1 MMLADFLDTDVNARA
16 TSRPKTNTRGEGST
30 MKAKVLVVDD
40 DADTLALLQQRLEML
55 GYDSILAQDGEH
67 ALERIRHE
75 SPDVVLLD
83 LELPKFSGIEVLR
96 LLSDRG
102 GRPMESKS
110 TVPQGYQLVRPFVV
124 VMTAYGSVD
133 DAVEAMKCGAYDF
146 LTKPFDFDHLGLVM
160 QRVLERTALLKEVKY
175 LRQEVNHRYAKI
187 VGDSPKMKD
196 ALMMAELVAHSQ
208 ETVLLLGETGT
219 GKDILAR
226 SIHRWSTQA
235 DGPFMAVNCSAFPE
249 TLLENELFGHE
260 KGAFTGATEMQEGK
274 IEAADGGTVFL
285 DEIGDMPY
293 QLQGRLLR
301 LLQDQEFH
309 RVGGTK
315 SIRVQVRFIAA
326 TNKDLQKGIA
336 DGTFREDLFFRLN
349 ILPITLPPL
358 RERMADLPELA
369 NYFVVRHCRHTKRPG
384 KELTSGALE
393 AMMHYHWPGNI
404 RELESVLARAVILSS
419 DGTITAENLRLE
431 NGNRPQ
437 KERCSDH
444 NDHIPPFKESL
455 DCHSQFLIIQA
466 LTQTGWN
473 QSKAAEVL
481 QIHRSY
487 LVRLMKR
494 LGISQARLS

>member
-1 MMLADFLDTDVNARA
+1 
-16 TSRPKTNTRGEGST
+16 

-40 DADTLALLQQRLEML
+40 DVDTNVLLQQRLDML
-55 GYDSILAQDGEH
+55 GYDCISAQDGAQ
-67 ALERIRHE
+67 ALELIQQE

-83 LELPKFSGIEVLR
+83 LELPQYSGIEVLQR
-96 LLSDRG
+96 LS
-102 GRPMESKS
+102 GRVNQARPTTSPS
-110 TVPQGYQLVRPFVV
+110 SSGYQLVRPFVV

-146 LTKPFDFDHLGLVM
+146 LTKPFDFDHLEIVM
-160 QRVLERTALLKEVKY
+160 QRVVERTALHKEVKH
-175 LRQEVNHRYAKI
+175 LRQEVNHRYANI
-187 VGDSPKMKD
+187 VGESPKMKD
-196 ALMMAELVAHSQ
+196 ALAMARQIASSQ

-226 SIHRWSTQA
+226 SIHRWSAQC

-260 KGAFTGATEMQEGK
+260 KGAFTGATDMKEGK

-301 LLQDQEFH
+301 LLQDREFH

-326 TNKDLQKGIA
+326 TNKDLHEGIA
-336 DGTFREDLFFRLN
+336 DGSFREDLFFRLN
-349 ILPITLPPL
+349 ILPIMLPPL
-358 RERMADLPELA
+358 RERMADLHALA
-369 NYFVVRHCRHTKRPG
+369 KYFVMRHCQEIRHPG
-384 KELTSGALE
+384 KTLTSSALE

-404 RELESVLARAVILSS
+404 RELESVLARAVILTANE
-419 DGTITAENLRLE
+419 TISVEDLRLE
-431 NGNRPQ
+431 NGKQPEKELHADQ
-437 KERCSDH
+437 KDY
-444 NDHIPPFKESL
+444 IPPLKASL
-455 DCHSQFLIIQA
+455 DRHSQFLIIQA

-473 QSKAAEVL
+473 QTKAAEIL

-494 LGISQARLS
+494 LGISSTNPS

>member
-1 MMLADFLDTDVNARA
+1 
-16 TSRPKTNTRGEGST
+16 

-40 DADTLALLQQRLEML
+40 DDDINVALQQRLQML
-55 GYDSILAQDGEH
+55 GYDSVSAEDGEQ
-67 ALERIRHE
+67 ALEQIHQE
-75 SPDVVLLD
+75 SPHVVLLD
-83 LELPKFSGIEVLR
+83 LELPKLSGLEILRKLREQASQQFSPD
-96 LLSDRG
+96 SADR
-102 GRPMESKS
+102 P
-110 TVPQGYQLVRPFVV
+110 GYELVRPFVV
-124 VMTAYGSVD
+124 VMTAYGSID
-133 DAVEAMKCGAYDF
+133 EAVEAMKCGAYDF
-146 LTKPFDFDHLGLVM
+146 LTKPFDFDHLAMVL
-160 QRVLERTALLKEVKY
+160 QRILERTSLLKEVEY
-175 LRQEVNHRYAKI
+175 LRKEINHRYAKI
-187 VGDSPKMKD
+187 IGASPPMKE
-196 ALMMAELVAHSQ
+196 ALAVARQVAPSP

-226 SIHRWSTQA
+226 SIHRWSAQRN
-235 DGPFMAVNCSAFPE
+235 GPFMAVNCSAFPE

-260 KGAFTGATEMQEGK
+260 KGAFTGATEKREGK

-315 SIRVQVRFIAA
+315 SIKVNVRFIAA

-336 DGTFREDLFFRLN
+336 NGTFREDLFFRLN

-369 NYFVVRHCRHTKRPG
+369 NYFISRHCRHTK
-384 KELTSGALE
+384 KLDMTVTACALE

-404 RELESVLARAVILSS
+404 RELESVVARAVILSS
-419 DGTITAENLRLE
+419 GGTITADDLRLQHHKPRDQE
-431 NGNRPQ
+431 
-437 KERCSDH
+437 
-444 NDHIPPFKESL
+444 PPSKDETPVLSFRKSME
-455 DCHSQFLIIQA
+455 CHSRFLLTNA

-473 QSKAAEVL
+473 QTKAAESL

-487 LVRLMKR
+487 LVRMVKR
-494 LGISQARLS
+494 LGISSPGSS

>member
-1 MMLADFLDTDVNARA
+1 
-16 TSRPKTNTRGEGST
+16 

-40 DADTLALLQQRLEML
+40 DEDTAAVLQQRLEIL
-55 GYDSILAQDGEH
+55 GYDSILAHDGEE
-67 ALERIRHE
+67 ALESVQQE

-83 LELPKFSGIEVLR
+83 LELPKYSGIDVLR
-96 LLSDRG
+96 LLRDREKEPHLHKG
-102 GRPMESKS
+102 ITP
-110 TVPQGYQLVRPFVV
+110 GYQLVQPFVI
-124 VMTAYGSVD
+124 VMTAYGSID

-146 LTKPFDFDHLGLVM
+146 LTKPFDFDHLELVM
-160 QRVLERTALLKEVKY
+160 QRVLERTALLKQVKY

-187 VGDSPKMKD
+187 VGDSPKMKE
-196 ALMMAELVAHSQ
+196 ALFMAEQVAPSQ
-208 ETVLLLGETGT
+208 ETILLLGETGT

-226 SIHRWSTQA
+226 SIHRWSTQQ

-260 KGAFTGATEMQEGK
+260 KGAFTGATEKKEGK

-301 LLQDQEFH
+301 LLQDREFH

-315 SIRVQVRFIAA
+315 SIHVNVRFIAA
-326 TNKDLQKGIA
+326 TNKDLQKAIA
-336 DGTFREDLFFRLN
+336 QGTFREDLFFRLN

-358 RERMADLPELA
+358 RERMADLPALA
-369 NYFVVRHCRHTKRPG
+369 KYFMLRHCRHTKRSSMV
-384 KELTSGALE
+384 LTHGALE

-404 RELESVLARAVILSS
+404 RELESVLARAVILSA
-419 DGTITAENLRLE
+419 GGNITVENLRLE
-431 NGNRPQ
+431 NTKPRE
-437 KERCSDH
+437 KECPAY
-444 NDHIPPFKESL
+444 NDVHVPSFRESL
-455 DCHSQFLIIQA
+455 EQHSRFLVLNA

-473 QSKAAEVL
+473 QTKAAEVL

-487 LVRLMKR
+487 LVRLIKR
-494 LGISQARLS
+494 LEISRTVSS

>member
-1 MMLADFLDTDVNARA
+1 
-16 TSRPKTNTRGEGST
+16 

-40 DADTLALLQQRLEML
+40 DLDAVTVLQQRLEML
-55 GYDSILAQDGEH
+55 GYDPLLAHDGEQ
-67 ALERIRHE
+67 ALERIEQE

-83 LELPKFSGIEVLR
+83 LELPKYSGIEVLR
-96 LLSDRG
+96 HLHDR
-102 GRPMESKS
+102 ESGPISPKAMS
-110 TVPQGYQLVRPFVV
+110 PGYRLVRPFVI

-146 LTKPFDFDHLGLVM
+146 LTKPFDFDHLELMM
-160 QRVLERTALLKEVKY
+160 QRVLERTSLLKQVKY

-187 VGDSPKMKD
+187 VGDSPKMKE
-196 ALMMAELVAHSQ
+196 ALFMAEQVAHSQ
-208 ETVLLLGETGT
+208 ETILLLGETGT

-226 SIHRWSTQA
+226 SIHRWSAQQ

-260 KGAFTGATEMQEGK
+260 KGAFTGATEKREGK

-285 DEIGDMPY
+285 DEIGDMPF

-315 SIRVQVRFIAA
+315 SIQVNVRFIAA
-326 TNKDLQKGIA
+326 TNKDLQKAIA
-336 DGTFREDLFFRLN
+336 EGAFREDLFFRLN

-358 RERMADLPELA
+358 RERMADLPALA
-369 NYFVVRHCRHTKRPG
+369 EYFVMRHCRHTKRPSMT
-384 KELTSGALE
+384 LTPGALE

-404 RELESVLARAVILSS
+404 RELESVLARAVILSV
-419 DGTITAENLRLE
+419 GGNITVENLRLE
-431 NGNRPQ
+431 NAKHRE
-437 KERCSDH
+437 KESPAYS
-444 NDHIPPFKESL
+444 NNVHIPPFRESL
-455 DCHSQFLIIQA
+455 ERHSRFLVLNA

-473 QSKAAEVL
+473 QTKAAEVL

-494 LGISQARLS
+494 LKISRAVSS